1 MANVFEIFV
10 KHSDVALKDML
21 KSLFMLHLDSRIAD
35 SNIAVGALFDSG
47 IDSDTAKSLFF
58 DLLPLLGQQEQ
69 LELLSKIVDDWH
81 SDSDNGAADLIKD
94 YILKNRPITLSTK
107 SEPSIQF
114 IKSISKTEDVDLLE
128 LFLDSSTQSLD
139 TKFSQSWQKE
149 SPSLFSFL
157 THHQQLGQSSPKYLD
172 ALFKKGVV
180 LNEDNKEAI
189 FFLFKSIENAR
200 VVANHGISVYDV
212 HDNDDIYNVFTSIP
226 NYVVKVLQKALDEKF
241 TEQSSSFLSDLKA
254 YSLQRESVDIE
265 KDVFYEPFHDGKLM
279 SACLIDIL
287 TREKKIYKANRVN
300 RSTTNLVTFLEKG
313 VGKGWLWG
321 KDKNKLFS
329 SLRKLK
335 KMDLGFAYKKIIQD
349 LSLDCLIDSIRDER
363 DVLTVSKLHDIEPYD
378 MLSKV
383 TDDKAKVVVLS
394 ALS

>member
-1 MANVFEIFV
+1 MTNVFEIFV

-21 KSLFMLHLDSRIAD
+21 KSLFMLHLDSRIAE

-47 IDSDTAKSLFF
+47 VDSDTAKSLFF

-69 LELLSKIVDDWH
+69 LDLLSKIVEDWH
-81 SDSDNGAADLIKD
+81 SDSDNGAADLIKE

-107 SEPSIQF
+107 SDSSIQF
-114 IKSISKTEDVDLLE
+114 IKSISKTENVELLE

-139 TKFSQSWQKE
+139 TTFSQSWQKK

-157 THHQQLGQSSPKYLD
+157 IYHQQLGQPSPKYLD

-180 LNEDNKEAI
+180 LNEESKEAI
-189 FFLFKSIENAR
+189 FFLFKCIENAR

-226 NYVVKVLQKALDEKF
+226 NYVVKVLQKALDE
-241 TEQSSSFLSDLKA
+241 QSSSFLSDLQA
-254 YSLQRESVDIE
+254 YSLKRESVDFE

-335 KMDLGFAYKKIIQD
+335 KMDLGFAYEKIIQD

-383 TDDKAKVVVLS
+383 TDDKAKVVVLT